1 MPFGSRFRKRP
12 ATSSTSADA
21 HKESPRPSIDDA
33 ATLKRGT
40 RTRRNAIIVSSF
52 CYLVAVV
59 FLILVEVGN
68 TKSTRVLGDI
78 YFFKLD
84 LSDILPQSAP
94 TSLTLQNSI
103 ARTLGLHD
111 FYQVGLWNF
120 CEGYDTDGITHCST
134 PTNLYWF
141 NPVEILL
148 GELFAGASIALPSD
162 VNDILNI
169 LRIAS
174 NIMFG
179 FFITGL
185 VLDFVLIFI
194 TPVVLYSRWWSL
206 PFSFVAL
213 LATLLVLIATAL
225 GTAMS
230 LIFKYALTS
239 QTDLNVNADVGV
251 KMFAFMWI
259 ATGFTL
265 LAFIIHAGLGCCC
278 TSRRDMRTGRKGGRH
293 INQTSEAS
301 APSNAPP
308 NEKKG
313 LKLPK
318 FGRKTA
324 TSA

>member
-1 MPFGSRFRKRP
+1 MAFGSIPRFRKRTAPSSP
-12 ATSSTSADA
+12 AETHDASS
-21 HKESPRPSIDDA
+21 EPSIENPA
-33 ATLKRGT
+33 VLKRAT
-40 RTRRNAIIVSSF
+40 KTRRNAIGISCF

-59 FLILVEVGN
+59 FLILIEVGN
-68 TKSTRVLGDI
+68 TKNTRVLNDI

-120 CEGYDTDGITHCST
+120 CEGYETDGITYCST
-134 PTNLYWF
+134 PATLYWF

-148 GELFAGASIALPSD
+148 GELFSGASIALPSE
-162 VNDILNI
+162 VNNILNI

-179 FFITGL
+179 FFLTGL
-185 VLDFVLIFI
+185 LLNFVLIFLA
-194 TPVVLYSRWWSL
+194 PVVVYSRWWSL
-206 PFSFVAL
+206 PFSIIAFFS
-213 LATLLVLIATAL
+213 TLMVLIASIL

-239 QTDLNVNADVGV
+239 QPDLNVSADVGI

-259 ATGFTL
+259 ATAFTFF
-265 LAFIIHAGLGCCC
+265 AFIIHSCLGCFC
-278 TSRRDMRTGRKGGRH
+278 TSRRDMRTGRKGGSVQRSKSTKKTE
-293 INQTSEAS
+293 TS
-301 APSNAPP
+301 
-308 NEKKG
+308 G
-313 LKLPK
+313 
-318 FGRKTA
+318 
-324 TSA
+324 

>member
-1 MPFGSRFRKRP
+1 MPSGSLPRFRRRQETP
-12 ATSSTSADA
+12 SDIQ
-21 HKESPRPSIDDA
+21 KESPRPSIDDRI
-33 ATLKRGT
+33 TLKRGT
-40 RTRRNAIIVSSF
+40 RTRRNAIIISCF

-59 FLILVEVGN
+59 FLILVEIGN
-68 TKSTRVLGDI
+68 TKGTKVLGDI

-94 TSLTLQNSI
+94 TTLTLQNSI

-120 CEGYDTDGITHCST
+120 CEGYDTDGITNCST
-134 PTNLYWF
+134 PTVLYWF

-148 GELFAGASIALPSD
+148 GELFSGASIALPSD

-169 LRIAS
+169 LHIAS

-185 VLDFVLIFI
+185 LLDFVMIFA
-194 TPVVLYSRWWSL
+194 TPIVVYSRWWSG
-206 PFSFVAL
+206 FFGFFAFIS
-213 LATLLVLIATAL
+213 TLLVLIATAL

-239 QTDLNVNADVGV
+239 QTDLNVGADVGT

-259 ATGFTL
+259 ATGFNL
-265 LAFIIHAGLGCCC
+265 LAFIIHASLCCCC
-278 TSRRDMRTGRKGGRH
+278 TSRRDLRTGRKGGKH
-293 INQTSEAS
+293 LNQAT
-301 APSNAPP
+301 SNAAS
-308 NEKKG
+308 NERSEKG
-313 LKLPK
+313 GIGLPK
-318 FGRKTA
+318 FGKKSEA
-324 TSA
+324 SS

>member
-1 MPFGSRFRKRP
+1 MTF
-12 ATSSTSADA
+12 T
-21 HKESPRPSIDDA
+21 
-33 ATLKRGT
+33 
-40 RTRRNAIIVSSF
+40 
-52 CYLVAVV
+52 
-59 FLILVEVGN
+59 
-68 TKSTRVLGDI
+68 
-78 YFFKLD
+78 KLD
-84 LSDILPQSAP
+84 YG
-94 TSLTLQNSI
+94 TI
-103 ARTLGLHD
+103 ARDMRQSMYLD
-111 FYQVGLWNF
+111 IFAIDRVVAADKENS
-120 CEGYDTDGITHCST
+120 GITYCST

-185 VLDFVLIFI
+185 VLDFVLIFL
-194 TPVVLYSRWWSL
+194 TPVVLYSRWWSG
-206 PFSFVAL
+206 FFGFFAL

-239 QTDLNVNADVGV
+239 QTDLNVGADVGT

-259 ATGFTL
+259 ATGFTF
-265 LAFIIHAGLGCCC
+265 LAFIIHASLCCCC
-278 TSRRDMRTGRKGGRH
+278 TSRRDLRTGRKGGKH
-293 INQTSEAS
+293 TNQATT
-301 APSNAPP
+301 

-313 LKLPK
+313 VSLPT
-318 FGRKTA
+318 FGRRTA
-324 TSA
+324 TSDA

>member
-1 MPFGSRFRKRP
+1 MPFGSLPGFRRRAA
-12 ATSSTSADA
+12 ATSPSPDG
-21 HKESPRPSIDDA
+21 HKESPRPSIGDPA
-33 ATLKRGT
+33 VLKRGT
-40 RTRRNAIIVSSF
+40 RTRRNAIVVSCF

-59 FLILVEVGN
+59 FLILVEIGN
-68 TKSTRVLGDI
+68 TKGTKVLGDI

-120 CEGYDTDGITHCST
+120 CEGYETDGITHCST
-134 PTNLYWF
+134 PTTLYWF
-141 NPVEILL
+141 NPVEILMS
-148 GELFAGASIALPSD
+148 ELFAGASIALPSD

-179 FFITGL
+179 FFLTGL
-185 VLDFVLIFI
+185 LLDFVLILLA
-194 TPVVLYSRWWSL
+194 PLAVYSRWWSAPL
-206 PFSFVAL
+206 GILAL
-213 LATLLVLIATAL
+213 FATLMVLIASAL

-239 QTDLNVNADVGV
+239 QTDLNVGADVGT

-265 LAFIIHAGLGCCC
+265 IAFIIHAGLCCCC
-278 TSRRDMRTGRKGGRH
+278 TSRRDIRTGRKAGRH
-293 INQTSEAS
+293 LGQSATNERKTEAS
-301 APSNAPP
+301 
-308 NEKKG
+308 G
-313 LKLPK
+313 
-318 FGRKTA
+318 
-324 TSA
+324 

>member
-1 MPFGSRFRKRP
+1 MPLGSLPRFRRRQ
-12 ATSSTSADA
+12 ATSSSDD
-21 HKESPRPSIDDA
+21 HNKESPRPSIEDPVI
-33 ATLKRGT
+33 LKRGT
-40 RTRRNAIIVSSF
+40 RTRRNAIIVSCF
-52 CYLVAVV
+52 CYLVAAV
-59 FLILVEVGN
+59 FLILVEIGN
-68 TKSTRVLGDI
+68 TKGTRVLGDI

-84 LSDILPQSAP
+84 LSDILPQAAP

-120 CEGYDTDGITHCST
+120 CEGYETDGITYCST

-148 GELFAGASIALPSD
+148 SELFAGASIALPSD

-185 VLDFVLIFI
+185 VLDFVLIFL
-194 TPVVLYSRWWSL
+194 TPIVLYSRWWSG
-206 PFSFVAL
+206 FFGFVAL

-239 QTDLNVNADVGV
+239 QTDLNVGADVGT

-265 LAFIIHAGLGCCC
+265 IAFIIHASLCCCC
-278 TSRRDMRTGRKGGRH
+278 TSRRDLRTGRKGGKYLS
-293 INQTSEAS
+293 Q
-301 APSNAPP
+301 APA

-313 LKLPK
+313 VSLPN

-324 TSA
+324 TSG

>member
-1 MPFGSRFRKRP
+1 MVTPNIVKRTYGI
-12 ATSSTSADA
+12 AN
-21 HKESPRPSIDDA
+21 
-33 ATLKRGT
+33 
-40 RTRRNAIIVSSF
+40 RR
-52 CYLVAVV
+52 
-59 FLILVEVGN
+59 
-68 TKSTRVLGDI
+68 
-78 YFFKLD
+78 
-84 LSDILPQSAP
+84 LS
-94 TSLTLQNSI
+94 
-103 ARTLGLHD
+103 
-111 FYQVGLWNF
+111 
-120 CEGYDTDGITHCST
+120 GITYCST

-185 VLDFVLIFI
+185 VLDFVLIFL
-194 TPVVLYSRWWSL
+194 TPIVLYSRWWSL
-206 PFSFVAL
+206 LLGFFAF

-259 ATGFTL
+259 ATAFTL
-265 LAFIIHAGLGCCC
+265 LAFIIHASLCCCC
-278 TSRRDMRTGRKGGRH
+278 TSRRDMRTGRKGGKQL
-293 INQTSEAS
+293 NQGAVTNEK
-301 APSNAPP
+301 

-313 LKLPK
+313 FNLPTFK
-318 FGRKTA
+318 KTRP
-324 TSA
+324 SS

>member
-1 MPFGSRFRKRP
+1 MALGSLPRFRRRVT
-12 ATSSTSADA
+12 ASSSSHET
-21 HKESPRPSIDDA
+21 HKQSPQPSIEDS
-33 ATLKRGT
+33 ATLKRAT
-40 RTRRNAIIVSSF
+40 KTRRNAIAISCF
-52 CYLVAVV
+52 CYVVAAI
-59 FLILVEVGN
+59 FLILVEIGN
-68 TKSTRVLGDI
+68 TRAAPVLDDI

-120 CEGYDTDGITHCST
+120 CEGYNTDGITYCST

-148 GELFAGASIALPSD
+148 KELFAGASIALPSE

-179 FFITGL
+179 FFISGL
-185 VLDFVLIFI
+185 VLSFVMIFVSPI
-194 TPVVLYSRWWSL
+194 VLKSRWWSL
-206 PFSFVAL
+206 PVSFFAL
-213 LATLLVLIATAL
+213 LATLLVLIASAL

-239 QTDLNVNADVGV
+239 QTDLNVSADVGT
-251 KMFAFMWI
+251 KMLAFSWI
-259 ATGFTL
+259 ATGFTA

-278 TSRRDMRTGRKGGRH
+278 TSRRDIRTGRKSLRQV
-293 INQTSEAS
+293 NQTST
-301 APSNAPP
+301 

-313 LKLPK
+313 INMPK
-318 FGRKTA
+318 FGKTA
-324 TSA
+324 ATAE

>member
-1 MPFGSRFRKRP
+1 MPLRSLPRFRKRP
-12 ATSSTSADA
+12 STASPDT
-21 HKESPRPSIDDA
+21 HEESPRPSIEDKT
-33 ATLKRGT
+33 TLKRGT
-40 RTRRNAIIVSSF
+40 RTRRGFIAASCF

-59 FLILVEVGN
+59 FLILVEIGN
-68 TKSTRVLGDI
+68 TRSTSVLGDI

-84 LSDILPQSAP
+84 LSDILPQSVP

-120 CEGYDTDGITHCST
+120 CEGYDTDGITYCSPT
-134 PTNLYWF
+134 TNLYWF

-148 GELFAGASIALPSD
+148 SELFAGASIALPSE

-185 VLDFVLIFI
+185 VLDFVLMLLA
-194 TPVVLYSRWWSL
+194 PVVLYSRWWSL
-206 PFSFVAL
+206 PFGFFAL
-213 LATLLVLIATAL
+213 LATLLVLIASAL

-239 QTDLNVNADVGV
+239 QTDLNVGADIGT
-251 KMFAFMWI
+251 KMLAFMWI

-265 LAFIIHAGLGCCC
+265 IAFIIHASLCCCC
-278 TSRRDMRTGRKGGRH
+278 TSRRDIRTGRKGGRRH
-293 INQTSEAS
+293 NDQDATH
-301 APSNAPP
+301 
-308 NEKKG
+308 EKKG
-313 LKLPK
+313 LNMPK
-318 FGRKTA
+318 FGRKTT
-324 TSA
+324 TSG

>member
-1 MPFGSRFRKRP
+1 MPFGSLPGFRRRTA
-12 ATSSTSADA
+12 ATASPDA
-21 HKESPRPSIDDA
+21 HKESPRPSIEDPA
-33 ATLKRGT
+33 VLKRGT
-40 RTRRNAIIVSSF
+40 RTRRSAIVVSCF

-68 TKSTRVLGDI
+68 TNGSRVLGDI

-120 CEGYDTDGITHCST
+120 CEGYNTDGITHCST
-134 PTNLYWF
+134 PTTLYWF

-148 GELFAGASIALPSD
+148 SELFAGASIALPSD

-179 FFITGL
+179 FFLTGL
-185 VLDFVLIFI
+185 LLDFVLIFLS
-194 TPVVLYSRWWSL
+194 PLAVYSRWWSAPL
-206 PFSFVAL
+206 GILAL
-213 LATLLVLIATAL
+213 FATILILVATAL

-239 QTDLNVNADVGV
+239 QTDLNVDADVGT

-265 LAFIIHAGLGCCC
+265 LAFIIHAGLCCCC
-278 TSRRDMRTGRKGGRH
+278 TSRRDIRTGRKGGRH
-293 INQTSEAS
+293 LDQNTANERRG
-301 APSNAPP
+301 PS
-308 NEKKG
+308 
-313 LKLPK
+313 LPK
-318 FGRKTA
+318 FGKKTE
-324 TSA
+324 TSG